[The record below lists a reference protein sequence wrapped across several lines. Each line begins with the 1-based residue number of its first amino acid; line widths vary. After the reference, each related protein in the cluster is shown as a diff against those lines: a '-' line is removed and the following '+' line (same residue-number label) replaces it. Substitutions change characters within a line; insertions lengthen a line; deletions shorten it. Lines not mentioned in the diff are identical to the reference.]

1 MKKYLA
7 LIFCIAVLLIGGT
20 ILISAAPAEQQGFW
34 IEDAVKSEEI
44 LAGEAG
50 ERDIV
55 WNVPFL
61 HIAPKLDGEIGKNEY
76 IPFEEYEDYIA
87 WMANS
92 VDATT
97 GQPSNSVEEFQEF
110 YDATQDGF
118 FEAYWGWDGNYLY
131 LAFDVNLVNGFTC
144 TPEKLGGDMFLWA
157 YNCLQVGIA
166 SVDATGRDPSYVELG
181 FGVHS
186 ETNESIT
193 ANWAGSYL
201 PTAGEDFI
209 GYYDATNQKLRYELR
224 IHLQSALGLT
234 DRTVE
239 NGDQINFAWLL
250 SCNGEST
257 GAHDTWQ
264 IAFCHGIGGP
274 YSGKENR
281 YFARITFA
289 DKPDG
294 LDIPIVELP
303 GMSEEDKEYALREFI
318 DLSDEKVAGTFEG
331 ENAAVEYVTEGETSF
346 LRITSLATENDYPF
360 AYSTKYPTNLV
371 GGLGDYIV
379 VKYRTSSP
387 EGEDLGIVFRNI
399 YATEHDPENCY
410 IDTIGNDGEWHT
422 MIFYMSGEANWQHFI
437 LNIGLVPFAYSSNSA
452 QETIDIAWIKIY
464 QNDPTEIYENDF
476 YDPDAG
482 EDEST
487 DESGVG
493 SEAGSEAGSEGESQP
508 ADSKPVESTPVES
521 DSTKDSAAES
531 DSAKDSAAES
541 ESKEEE
547 KKSGCGATVLGSVAV
562 LMAAA
567 AAAVVLK
574 KKED

>member
-7 LIFCIAVLLIGGT
+7 LIFCVAVLLIGGT
-20 ILISAAPAEQQGFW
+20 ILISAAPAEQANYW
-34 IEDAVKSEEI
+34 IEDAAKSEEI

-61 HIAPKLDGEIGKNEY
+61 HIAPELDGKISKNEY
-76 IPFEEYEDYIA
+76 YPFEDYENYMA

-92 VDATT
+92 IDNAT
-97 GQPSNSVEEFQEF
+97 GQVSNTVEEFQEF
-110 YDATQDGF
+110 YDATQTGF
-118 FEAYWGWDGNYLY
+118 FDAYWGWDGNYLY

-166 SVDATGRDPSYVELG
+166 NVDATGRDPSYVELG

-186 ETNESIT
+186 EENRSIT
-193 ANWAGSYL
+193 ANWAGNYC
-201 PTAGEDFI
+201 PVAGEDFI
-209 GYYDATNQKLRYELR
+209 GYYDAVNQKLRYEIR

-239 NGDQINFAWLL
+239 NGDQMNFAWLL
-250 SCNGEST
+250 SVNGEST
-257 GAHDTWQ
+257 GSGDTWQ
-264 IAFCHGIGGP
+264 LAFCHGIGGP
-274 YSGKENR
+274 YSGKETR
-281 YFARITFA
+281 YFARITFE

-303 GMSEEDKEYALREFI
+303 GMSEEDKTYALREFI

-346 LRITSLATENDYPF
+346 LRITSLATDDYPF
-360 AYSTKYPTNLV
+360 AYSTKYPSNLV
-371 GGLGDYIV
+371 GGQGDYVV

-387 EGEDLGIVFRNI
+387 EGEDLGIVFRNV
-399 YATEHDPENCY
+399 YATEHDPDNCY
-410 IDTIGNDGEWHT
+410 TETIGNDGEWHT
-422 MIFYMSGEANWQHFI
+422 MIFYMTGEANWQHFI

-464 QNDPTEIYENDF
+464 ENDPTEIYENDF
-476 YDPDAG
+476 YDSDAG

-487 DESGVG
+487 DESE
-493 SEAGSEAGSEGESQP
+493 SESESESQP
-508 ADSKPVESTPVES
+508 AESTPVES
-521 DSTKDSAAES
+521 QPAESQSAESTPAESKPAES
-531 DSAKDSAAES
+531 DSAKDSVAES
-541 ESKEEE
+541 ESESEEE

-562 LMAAA
+562 MMAAA